1 MVERSDQSVN
11 SLPSTTPQHN
21 IPDMLAEAALGLRL
35 DHDTAAR
42 RDRVPGLRRWYP
54 LDAGLAATPL
64 AVGAVLAALALI
76 GSPECLAWR
85 SPRRPD
91 SQEKEHL

>member
-21 IPDMLAEAALGLRL
+21 ILDVLAEAALGLRL
-35 DHDTAAR
+35 DHDTASR

-54 LDAGLAATPL
+54 LDAGSRCDAARRRRGP
-64 AVGAVLAALALI
+64 G
-76 GSPECLAWR
+76 G
-85 SPRRPD
+85 PRPHRVARVPRMAIA
-91 SQEKEHL
+91 EEA